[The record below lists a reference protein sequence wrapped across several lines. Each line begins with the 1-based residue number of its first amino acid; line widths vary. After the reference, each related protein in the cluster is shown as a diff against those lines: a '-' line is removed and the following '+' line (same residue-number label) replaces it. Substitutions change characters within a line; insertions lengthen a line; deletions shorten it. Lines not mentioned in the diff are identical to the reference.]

1 MLQVT
6 DLLCKMLC
14 CCRVQ
19 PVAMRRASAP
29 LVSSN
34 LCIVTVQIAANFHK
48 SARLPPCCLQIH
60 QALLLV
66 PLQCLV
72 ISLLDAHL
80 ITSRLLSTDQVQMLP
95 PLPAMQP
102 CCPQPPPLP
111 SAVTH
116 AATALLAAGCLSGR
130 FGPDFCYLLFTV
142 HTSDSV

>member
-1 MLQVT
+1 MQVT
-6 DLLCKMLC
+6 YLSCKMLC

-19 PVAMRRASAP
+19 HVTMHRASAP
-29 LVSSN
+29 LVLPN
-34 LCIVTVQIAANFHK
+34 LCILAFKLLQRVHE

-60 QALLLV
+60 QALLWA
-66 PLQCLV
+66 PLQYLI
-72 ISLLDAHL
+72 ISLLDPLL
-80 ITSRLLSTDQVQMLP
+80 ITSRLLSIDQAQMLP

-102 CCPQPPPLP
+102 CCPQPPPLL

-142 HTSDSV
+142 HTSDIV